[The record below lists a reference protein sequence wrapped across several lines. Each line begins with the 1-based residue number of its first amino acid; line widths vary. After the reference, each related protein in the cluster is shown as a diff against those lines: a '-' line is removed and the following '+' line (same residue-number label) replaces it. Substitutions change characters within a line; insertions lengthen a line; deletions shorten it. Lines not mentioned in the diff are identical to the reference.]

1 MYIRKDGVPVADDFF
16 VSGVPFGG
24 PLIVDT
30 DTNIIYMYNP
40 DTTEVSPLGGGSGSL
55 DGGTPTSTYGG
66 LGAIDG
72 GGI

>member
-1 MYIRKDGVPVADDFF
+1 MYIRKPGVPVVDDFF

-30 DTNIIYMYNP
+30 TANTIYMFNP
-40 DTTEVSPLGGGSGSL
+40 DNAVVSQIGGGSGSL

-66 LGAIDG
+66 MGAIDG